1 MLEVLATI
9 RAAAETCVRISEGT
23 DLLEAGE
30 TPCEHCKGE
39 QWTKAGFSPR
49 AWEIDQS
56 FSDNVLGWVAH
67 TCTQFVQAQIGLR
80 KGFILITRSVLPS
93 HKGSAKIGELH
104 HLNLPFCIAT
114 GSVSC
119 TFIISTYYS
128 M

>member
-1 MLEVLATI
+1 MLDVLATI
-9 RAAAETCVRISEGT
+9 KAAAETCVRISEGS
-23 DLLEAGE
+23 DLSEGE
-30 TPCEHCKGE
+30 TPCELCKG
-39 QWTKAGFSPR
+39 R
-49 AWEIDQS
+49 AWIKPGFNPKAWETEQS
-56 FSDNVLGWVAH
+56 FGDIVVSWVAH